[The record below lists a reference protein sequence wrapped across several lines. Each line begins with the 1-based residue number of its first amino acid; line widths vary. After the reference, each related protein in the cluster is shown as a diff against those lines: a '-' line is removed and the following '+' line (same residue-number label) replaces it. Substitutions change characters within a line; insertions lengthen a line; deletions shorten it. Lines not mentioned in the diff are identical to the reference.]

1 MVAIIHRP
9 ISVYSSTRR
18 LHFYSNS
25 VPLLQWLYACL
36 CIETA
41 GLQAHLLWMG
51 RAMLQ
56 YITSISRPTPHRE
69 WSPLVH
75 IPPSSTVRPE
85 SAYLSEK
92 YREGI
97 KSVSIIF
104 QWAPDSLSQISQSL
118 FNTAYCLNWNGERVD
133 YPIHSSAQHFLMW
146 LTTENVGG

>member
-1 MVAIIHRP
+1 MLQDYNIPIYQYGMVAIINRP
-9 ISVYSSTRR
+9 ISVHRSTTRV
-18 LHFYSNS
+18 HFYSNS
-25 VPLLQWLYACL
+25 VPLLHWLYACL

-69 WSPLVH
+69 WSPPEH
-75 IPPSSTVRPE
+75 KPPSPTVRPE
-85 SAYLSEK
+85 SAYLREK

-118 FNTAYCLNWNGERVD
+118 FNIAYCQSEFFFF
-133 YPIHSSAQHFLMW
+133 S
-146 LTTENVGG
+146 